1 MPQYEHEIVK
11 IIWDIES
18 PEAAITKLI
27 TRLGDIDTKL
37 GEVAQK
43 AAQFGANIALS
54 LNAAGASADALV
66 GKMERALAGMEA
78 VAARS
83 GSVQPRDPLT
93 GQMMNWGAFQQQYGS
108 PLASQAQAQA
118 QAIENLVRSG
128 MSRAD
133 AEAGVRAVTRGAG
146 YSPFQ
151 ARMQLGG
158 MGPFGLELGFGR
170 DPEAYLAWH

>member
-1 MPQYEHEIVK
+1 MPQYEPEIVK

-78 VAARS
+78 VAARAGS
-83 GSVQPRDPLT
+83 GQPRGPPARPEVH
-93 GQMMNWGAFQQQYGS
+93 WGG
-108 PLASQAQAQA
+108 
-118 QAIENLVRSG
+118 
-128 MSRAD
+128 
-133 AEAGVRAVTRGAG
+133 
-146 YSPFQ
+146 
-151 ARMQLGG
+151 
-158 MGPFGLELGFGR
+158 
-170 DPEAYLAWH
+170 